1 MSDPLLALVLI
12 VAFLVVIAA
21 ASYFKTL
28 ERGLWSEARL
38 PLIAGAICG
47 AAVLYVKWIPSFV
60 TAGVLL
66 TIAALYVRLTG
77 RESEPADGMI
87 LGAITGA
94 AAALPLVVF
103 SDEHELLRFSE
114 CLLAGAV
121 AGYGITFGLTHVRD
135 KLRQFG
141 VDAATVAL
149 AVAAAWAPA
158 LLLRFSRI
166 TERQIAI
173 GAASLV
179 PLLVVATVF
188 KQWPSV
194 RAELRHEAALGF
206 IDEEDVRA
214 TAHPLLRLGR
224 AGWHDAEAH
233 RAFVRMAN
241 KIALRK
247 RQQRTRAE
255 EIARLYQLEV
265 IKLRMQMQEM
275 SGIDRRMRADSSQLA
290 AGSSQGDPRAE
301 S

>member
-1 MSDPLLALVLI
+1 MPPSTSDPVFALILI
-12 VAFLVVIAA
+12 VAFYVVVTA

-28 ERGLWSEARL
+28 ERGLWSEAAL
-38 PLIAGAICG
+38 PLVTGAICG
-47 AAVLYVKWIPSFV
+47 VLIHFARFVPSYIA
-60 TAGVLL
+60 AGVVL
-66 TIAALYVRLTG
+66 TLAALYVRLMG
-77 RESEPADGMI
+77 SESEPTDGMI
-87 LGAITGA
+87 LGAIAGA
-94 AAALPLVVF
+94 AAALPLVVLAG
-103 SDEHELLRFSE
+103 ERELLRFAE
-114 CLLAGAV
+114 CVLAGAA

-135 KLRQFG
+135 KMKQAM
-141 VDAATVAL
+141 VDGATAVL
-149 AVAAAWAPA
+149 AVGAAWLPS
-158 LLLRFSRI
+158 LLLRAGRL
-166 TERQIAI
+166 TEKQIAVA
-173 GAASLV
+173 AASLV

-206 IDEEDVRA
+206 IDEDDVRR
-214 TAHPLLRLGR
+214 TAHPILRLGR

-275 SGIDRRMRADSSQLA
+275 SGIDRRMRADSSQVA
-290 AGSSQGDPRAE
+290 ARG
-301 S
+301 